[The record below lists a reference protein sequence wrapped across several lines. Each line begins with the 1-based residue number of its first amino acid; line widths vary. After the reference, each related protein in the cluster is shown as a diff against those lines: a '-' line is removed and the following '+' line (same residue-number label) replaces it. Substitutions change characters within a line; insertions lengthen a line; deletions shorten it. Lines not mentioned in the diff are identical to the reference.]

1 MLKALTRAGLGR
13 VESEVEL
20 ITYAAAYG
28 FDAVEL
34 DPCQLHKECGL
45 DQAKQLLDEKNI
57 VAAAFSLAVNW
68 QDSEKAFQEDLQQLP
83 HRAYAAS
90 MLGSTVC
97 CTYILPS
104 TDLDLVTFSFHA
116 VRRLRICAQIL
127 QPYGIKLAIEFVG
140 PHHLRTAWKYP
151 FIHTMEDTLFL
162 IDAIALPN
170 VGLLIDSYHWHCNN
184 MNTTQLKL
192 LNAQDIAYVHINDA
206 KPLPIEQ
213 LVDNDRL
220 YPGDGVIDLVAF
232 LEAIHS
238 TGYQGIVAQEI
249 LSTESNIINEQ
260 ALTTIQSGMNSIWSQ
275 LRLSHTRQ

>member
-1 MLKALTRAGLGR
+1 MIKALTRAGLGHI
-13 VESEVEL
+13 ESEVEL
-20 ITYAAAYG
+20 IEYAAAYG
-28 FDAVEL
+28 FEAVEL
-34 DPCQLHKECGL
+34 DPCLISKEYGL
-45 DQAKQLLDEKNI
+45 DQAKQLLEKKQLI
-57 VAAAFSLAVNW
+57 PAAFSLSVNW
-68 QDSEKAFQEDLQQLP
+68 QASEKVFQEDLQQLP

-104 TDLDLVTFSFHA
+104 TDHDLVTFSFHA

-127 QPYGIKLAIEFVG
+127 HPYGIKLAIEFVG
-140 PHHLRTAWKYP
+140 PHHLRTTWKHP
-151 FIHTMEDTLFL
+151 FIHTMEDTLSL
-162 IDAIALPN
+162 IEAIALPN
-170 VGLLIDSYHWHCNN
+170 VGLLIDSYHWHCNQ

-220 YPGDGVIDLVAF
+220 YPGDGVIDLVGF
-232 LEAIHS
+232 LDAIHN

-249 LSTESNIINEQ
+249 LSTELSINNEQ
-260 ALTTIQSGMNSIWSQ
+260 ALTKIQSGLNIIWSQ
-275 LRLSHTRQ
+275 LQLSHSHQ